1 MMTPNKRTA
10 VMGGAARAGAVLLLA
25 TVASG
30 CIWVDD
36 TADLRTYVQQTQ
48 AKPPGKIK
56 PLPEFKSYEA
66 FIYQGASL
74 RDPFQPLIE
83 LVVEEDQGPVS
94 DLKPDTERVKTYLE
108 SFPIDGLNMV
118 GTITS
123 LDGGE
128 LWALLKDP
136 KGEIHRVSN
145 GDYLGLDYGQVQEVS
160 ELGLE
165 LVEIIENGRGGWM
178 KRPRV
183 IALPEKE

>member
-1 MMTPNKRTA
+1 MF
-10 VMGGAARAGAVLLLA
+10 LLA
-25 TVASG
+25 TLASG
-30 CIWVDD
+30 CIWVED
-36 TADLRTYVQQTQ
+36 TGDLRSYVQQTQ

-83 LVVEEDQGPVS
+83 LVVEDDDLGPVS
-94 DLKPDTERVKTYLE
+94 DLKPDTERAKTYLE
-108 SFPIDGLNMV
+108 SFPVDGLNMV

-123 LDGGE
+123 LNGGN

-145 GDYLGLDYGQVQEVS
+145 GDFIGLDYGQVQEVS

>member
-1 MMTPNKRTA
+1 MMTPNKHAA
-10 VMGGAARAGAVLLLA
+10 VAGSTVRAGIVFLLA
-25 TVASG
+25 TLASG
-30 CIWVDD
+30 CIWVED
-36 TADLRTYVQQTQ
+36 TADLRSYVQQTQ

-83 LVVEEDQGPVS
+83 LVVEEDLGPVS
-94 DLKPDTERVKTYLE
+94 SLKPDTERPKTYLE
-108 SFPIDGLNMV
+108 SFSVDGLSMV

-123 LDGGE
+123 LDGGS

-145 GDYLGLDYGQVQEVS
+145 GDFIGLDYGQVQEVS